1 MKIEVNGASDLIA
14 DFLKYGEELDDDI
27 AEVVVETAYKVQANA
42 KLNAPVET
50 GHLKRNIKVDIS
62 PDKKKASVYVDKE
75 DVEYVEPVEF
85 GTRYQHAQP
94 FLYPAGEQEQNEFDA
109 KIIRKVN
116 ERA

>member
-1 MKIEVNGASDLIA
+1 MKIEVNGTQSLIDDL
-14 DFLKYGEELDDDI
+14 LNYGHNLDDDI
-27 AEVVVETAYKVQANA
+27 GEVVEETAYKVQANA

-75 DVEYVEPVEF
+75 DVEYVEHVEY

-94 FLYPAGEQEQNEFDA
+94 FLFPAGEQEQNNFDEA
-109 KIIRKVN
+109 IKRKVN
-116 ERA
+116 RRA